1 MTQDSSRKT
10 AIRARMAETG
20 EVYSVAARKLDSQV
34 NVALSDRKADYGELV
49 LLTERLA
56 VVLET
61 GVTLTRALQIVGT
74 YTEDAVL
81 KEAIEFVLSE
91 GQNEVSFEAA
101 VALRPNA
108 FRGIFLEVVKSSMY
122 APLSDIMRSL
132 AKLYRVEFEMEL
144 NRNYGRPLLT

>member
-34 NVALSDRKADYGELV
+34 NTPLSDKKADYGELV

-56 VVLET
+56 VILDT
-61 GVTLTRALQIVGT
+61 GVTLARALQAVGP

-81 KEAIEFVLSE
+81 KEAIDFVLSE
-91 GQNEVSFEAA
+91 QQNGVSFETV

-108 FRGIFLEVVKSSMY
+108 FRGIFLEVLRTNVY
-122 APLSDIMRSL
+122 AAFPDIMRSM

-144 NRNYGRPLLT
+144 NRKYGRPLLT

>member
-34 NVALSDRKADYGELV
+34 NTPLSDKKADFGELV

-56 VVLET
+56 VILDT
-61 GVTLTRALQIVGT
+61 SVTLARALQAVGP

-81 KEAIEFVLSE
+81 KEAIDFVLSE
-91 GQNEVSFEAA
+91 RQDGVSFEDA

-108 FRGIFLEVVKSSMY
+108 FRGIFLEVVR
-122 APLSDIMRSL
+122 ANAATPIADIMRSL